1 MNLTI
6 PERYLAPGVIDKN
19 MNKKTIIGITG
30 GLATGKSTIAEI
42 FVGLGAVKIDADAIS
57 HRILE
62 NDPGI
67 AAEIVSAFGKEV
79 MTCGSIDRRKLASK
93 VFFDKD
99 GLKKLCRIMHP
110 AIIHRINED
119 AAQVPEG
126 VVVID
131 APLLF
136 EVGMTAEVD
145 RIVVVRC
152 DRDSQIERAMR
163 RGISKKE
170 AEAII
175 GCQMDMD
182 LKERAADYIIDTEKD
197 HKTVKKGV
205 ETIWKK
211 M

>member
-1 MNLTI
+1 
-6 PERYLAPGVIDKN
+6 
-19 MNKKTIIGITG
+19 
-30 GLATGKSTIAEI
+30 
-42 FVGLGAVKIDADAIS
+42 
-57 HRILE
+57 
-62 NDPGI
+62 
-67 AAEIVSAFGKEV
+67 
-79 MTCGSIDRRKLASK
+79 
-93 VFFDKD
+93 
-99 GLKKLCRIMHP
+99 MHP
-110 AIIHRINED
+110 AILHRINED

-136 EVGMTAEVD
+136 EAGMTAEVD

-175 GCQMDMD
+175 GCQMDLD